1 MVLDGTLAALFIAGL
16 ASGLHCAGMCGGI
29 VMMMSGV
36 GRHRGAAR
44 APGAARSHA
53 AAAPG
58 LATFALADI
67 GRAGSSVQTLRRPSA
82 AAALLE
88 GQPAMLLFNAGRIGS
103 YALAGALAGGIGSF
117 GWIVAH
123 MLPVQQAA
131 FIVTNLALLLLGL
144 SLAGV
149 GAPAR
154 LLDAAGSR
162 WLGAPWR
169 RLQALVLTP
178 FGDRPARAFASGL
191 AWGWVPCAMVYSVL
205 LTALV
210 SGSAGRGAAQMAAF
224 GLGTLPNLLGMDWLL
239 RRSPRSARWLRPL
252 SAIVIIGF
260 ALAGFAR
267 IDPLASALA
276 QLCISPWQR

>member
-103 YALAGALAGGIGSF
+103 YALAGALAGGIGSHRR
-117 GWIVAH
+117 GRAPQ
-123 MLPVQQAA
+123 LP
-131 FIVTNLALLLLGL
+131 G
-144 SLAGV
+144 
-149 GAPAR
+149 
-154 LLDAAGSR
+154 
-162 WLGAPWR
+162 
-169 RLQALVLTP
+169 
-178 FGDRPARAFASGL
+178 RPRARAG
-191 AWGWVPCAMVYSVL
+191 P
-205 LTALV
+205 
-210 SGSAGRGAAQMAAF
+210 
-224 GLGTLPNLLGMDWLL
+224 
-239 RRSPRSARWLRPL
+239 
-252 SAIVIIGF
+252 
-260 ALAGFAR
+260 
-267 IDPLASALA
+267 
-276 QLCISPWQR
+276 

>member
-1 MVLDGTLAALFIAGL
+1 MVLDGTLAALFLAGL

-36 GRHRGAAR
+36 GRHAGTGR
-44 APGAARSHA
+44 ARSPA
-53 AAAPG
+53 VPG
-58 LATFALADI
+58 LATVALADV
-67 GRAGSSVQTLRRPSA
+67 GRAGSPVQTLRRPSA
-82 AAALLE
+82 AAVLLK
-88 GQPAMLLFNAGRIGS
+88 GQPAMLLFNAGRISS
-103 YALAGALAGGIGSF
+103 YSLAGALAGGIGSL

-123 MLPVQQAA
+123 LLPVQQAA
-131 FIVTNLALLLLGL
+131 FIVTNVALLLLGL
-144 SLAGV
+144 SLAGI

-178 FGDRPARAFASGL
+178 FADRPARAFVSGL

-224 GLGTLPNLLGMDWLL
+224 GLGTLPNLLGMSWLL

-267 IDPLASALA
+267 VDPLAHLSALA
-276 QLCISPWQR
+276 QFCLSPWQR